1 MNSEPMVHIP
11 PFLGAVASVVT
22 GSLGI
27 LAVSI
32 CIFVQFPPRVHGR
45 SRSCEV
51 AQEER
56 VAEMEEAI
64 RLQDEINEEADRVE

>member
-1 MNSEPMVHIP
+1 MVHIP
-11 PFLGAVASVVT
+11 PFLGAVASVAT

-27 LAVSI
+27 LAVSL
-32 CIFVQFPPRVHGR
+32 CMFVQFPPRVHSR

-56 VAEMEEAI
+56 MAEMEQAI
-64 RLQDEINEEADRVE
+64 RLQEEANGGSDHVE